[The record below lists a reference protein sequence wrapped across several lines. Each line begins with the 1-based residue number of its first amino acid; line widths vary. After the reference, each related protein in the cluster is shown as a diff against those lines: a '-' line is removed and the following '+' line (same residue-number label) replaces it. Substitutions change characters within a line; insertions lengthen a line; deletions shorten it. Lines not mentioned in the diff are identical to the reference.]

1 MWKGKGSASD
11 KSLFL
16 ASISAF
22 SGIILAGV
30 ARSRRDQKRL
40 SFLSFKRVPQTAAQM
55 TSLET
60 LRGNI

>member
-11 KSLFL
+11 KRLSL
-16 ASISAF
+16 ASISIF

-30 ARSRRDQKRL
+30 ARSRRGQKRL
-40 SFLSFKRVPQTAAQM
+40 SFLSFKRVPRTAAQS